1 MKLLSLFHSQ
11 FLVQLSL
18 LHTVH
23 LFLYLSYSCFM
34 CIIVFHFLITAHRA
48 RMTTILTRRNGFFL
62 LYTTGN
68 KVKSVG

>member
-48 RMTTILTRRNGFFL
+48 RMTTILTRRNGFFY
-62 LYTTGN
+62 YTLQGTR
-68 KVKSVG
+68 